1 MTNDWEVELVVA
13 QGNKLESV
21 VAQGNKLEL
30 VQQLIEQTAWKLQ
43 VMVEYGFVQ
52 VKIRHLNVGS
62 M

>member
-1 MTNDWEVELVVA
+1 VTNDWEV
-13 QGNKLESV
+13 ESV